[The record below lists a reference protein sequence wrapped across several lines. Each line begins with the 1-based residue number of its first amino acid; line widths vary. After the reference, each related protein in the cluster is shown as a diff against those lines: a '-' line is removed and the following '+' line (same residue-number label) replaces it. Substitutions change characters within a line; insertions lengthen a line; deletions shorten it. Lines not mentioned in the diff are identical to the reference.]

1 MSMMLIL
8 MLAVNLLVGLC
19 VGLTGIAGFLLPMFY
34 SGFLGFPSAVSLA
47 LSFAAFLVSG
57 ILGSVNY
64 YRSGNLD
71 LRTGLVLSAG
81 SFLGAVLGVRLNLL
95 IPESAIKTLLY
106 LVVLG
111 SGISILFREQRAARK
126 EKGTGVKKEAA
137 PAGSPQK
144 HPFFYILLGLVT
156 GAVCAASGAGGPVL
170 VMPLLTIC
178 GFPAHT
184 AVGIALFNSI
194 FIALPAAWGYL
205 QTAFALTAMAD
216 FPAAESP
223 VLAAAAA
230 LHVLPLLLLS
240 HGAGVFTGSRFAVRI
255 NQKLLK
261 TIVAAASILI
271 ACIKLSGF

>member
-1 MSMMLIL
+1 MPLIL

-47 LSFAAFLVSG
+47 LSFSAFLVSG

-64 YRSGNLD
+64 YRNGNLD
-71 LRTGLVLSAG
+71 LRAGLALSLG
-81 SFLGAVLGVRLNLL
+81 SFLGAILGVRLNLL
-95 IPESAIKTLLY
+95 IPESAIKTILY

-126 EKGTGVKKEAA
+126 EKNQTVKPKETAR
-137 PAGSPQK
+137 AGSPSK
-144 HPFFYILLGLVT
+144 NSVFYMLLGLVT

-184 AVGIALFNSI
+184 AVGVALFDSI

-205 QTAFALTAMAD
+205 Q
-216 FPAAESP
+216 
-223 VLAAAAA
+223 VAAAASA
-230 LHVLPLLLLS
+230 LRLLPLLLVF
-240 HGAGVFTGSRFAVRI
+240 HGIGVFAGSRYAVRI

-271 ACIKLSGF
+271 ACVKLGGL

>member
-106 LVVLG
+106 LVVLS

-137 PAGSPQK
+137 PAGSPLK

-223 VLAAAAA
+223 VLAAATA

>member
-1 MSMMLIL
+1 MSLIL

-47 LSFAAFLVSG
+47 LSFSAFLVSG

-64 YRSGNLD
+64 YRNGNLD
-71 LRTGLVLSAG
+71 LRTGLALSLG
-81 SFLGAVLGVRLNLL
+81 SFLGAILGVRLNLL
-95 IPESAIKTLLY
+95 IPESAIKTILY

-126 EKGTGVKKEAA
+126 KNHQAAKPENLPLAASRYAWQPKETVQAD
-137 PAGSPQK
+137 SPSK
-144 HPFFYILLGLVT
+144 NSVFYMLLGLVT

-184 AVGIALFNSI
+184 AVGIALFDSI

-205 QTAFALTAMAD
+205 Q
-216 FPAAESP
+216 
-223 VLAAAAA
+223 AAAAA
-230 LHVLPLLLLS
+230 SSLRLLPLLLVF
-240 HGAGVFTGSRFAVRI
+240 HGIGVFTGSRCAVRI

-271 ACIKLSGF
+271 ACVKLGGL